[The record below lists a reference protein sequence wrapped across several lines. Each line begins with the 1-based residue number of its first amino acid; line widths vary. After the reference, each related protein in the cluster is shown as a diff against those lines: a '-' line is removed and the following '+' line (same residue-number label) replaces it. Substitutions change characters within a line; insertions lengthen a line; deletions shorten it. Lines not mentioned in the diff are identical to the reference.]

1 MKEYKEIYYE
11 FLNNSYSGIK
21 LKETRKNLNL
31 TLDQLA
37 NKINVP
43 ASTLQ
48 KYEAGIIKK
57 IPREIVLKLCEL
69 SNEKEDKFLN
79 FSSIKLYNSLLP
91 VLACC
96 LDGMEFHKLNLSDN
110 YYEKLG
116 IDRETLKKVSELREV
131 EQRENLLTKEEQR
144 EYKRFLKL
152 VEIVLDMKKDEI
164 KDKEYQDILF
174 SLFFFH
180 QLRKKSKILEE

>member
-1 MKEYKEIYYE
+1 MKEIYYE
-11 FLNNSYSGIK
+11 FLNNSYSGNK
-21 LKETRKNLNL
+21 LKEARKNLNL

-37 NKINVP
+37 DKINVP
-43 ASTLQ
+43 ASTIQ
-48 KYEAGIIKK
+48 KYEAGLIKK
-57 IPREIVLKLCEL
+57 IPREVVLKLCEL
-69 SNEKEDKFLN
+69 SNKKEDKFLN

-91 VLACC
+91 VLVCC
-96 LDGMEFHKLNLSDN
+96 LDGMEFHKLNLSDD

-131 EQRENLLTKEEQR
+131 EQSENLLTKEEQR

-152 VEIVLDMKKDEI
+152 VEIVLDMEKDEI